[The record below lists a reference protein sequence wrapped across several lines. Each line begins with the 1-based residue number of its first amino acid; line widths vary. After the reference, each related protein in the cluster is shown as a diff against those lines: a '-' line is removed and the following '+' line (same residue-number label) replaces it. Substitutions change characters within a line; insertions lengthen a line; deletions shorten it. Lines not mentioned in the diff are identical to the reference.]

1 MEGQIVGSP
10 SATPSRGPTN
20 DQQQRPPNIHT
31 SPHYKTTMADSSS
44 NDAPHLSAFLQVRLV
59 ELGLDYDTYGPY
71 VLGIEVNDDN
81 DEDAQEEIE
90 QVCQLLQASSE
101 SETDAENDDVWTELG
116 HQIRHYIQLDNND
129 KLALQQTMIAF
140 EKQQLQDQLAL
151 AKLEKQ
157 VDKQQPETS
166 ASSSTSKS
174 SMDDAAKKAM
184 LQRFAYEQDDDDV
197 GGDDGGVVTNKQNAQ
212 QVTQA
217 KAQELKSKK
226 GINTKR
232 EEQIKTKD
240 DRANKA
246 QAKEDRKKRAVK
258 GERKA

>member
-1 MEGQIVGSP
+1 
-10 SATPSRGPTN
+10 
-20 DQQQRPPNIHT
+20 
-31 SPHYKTTMADSSS
+31 MADDSSPT
-44 NDAPHLSAFLQVRLV
+44 DTPHLSAFLQVRLV

-71 VLGIEVNDDN
+71 VLGIEVGNDN
-81 DEDAQEEIE
+81 DEEAQEEIE

-101 SETDAENDDVWTELG
+101 SETYADDDAIWVELG
-116 HQIRHYIQLDNND
+116 QQILHHMQLDNDD
-129 KLALQQTMIAF
+129 KLAMQQAIIQF

-151 AKLEKQ
+151 AKQEQQ
-157 VDKQQPETS
+157 VDNPKHETTTTTT

-174 SMDDAAKKAM
+174 SIDDAAKKAM
-184 LQRFAYEQDDDDV
+184 LQRFAYEQDDDGI
-197 GGDDGGVVTNKQNAQ
+197 GGATGDEGSGVVTNKQVAQ
-212 QVTQA
+212 QVNMA

-226 GINTKR
+226 GVHTKR